1 MAMMTRFPN
10 LKILTHLMGAMTP
23 FFDARI
29 ETGVG
34 NTDRRQRQKL
44 HTLPRRHRDG
54 NLAVNRRT
62 QGLLLVGSMV
72 VATVVA
78 LVTTLAWGLDHNHC
92 KIGFPT
98 VISCTFEW

>member
-1 MAMMTRFPN
+1 M
-10 LKILTHLMGAMTP
+10 
-23 FFDARI
+23 
-29 ETGVG
+29 
-34 NTDRRQRQKL
+34 L
-44 HTLPRRHRDG
+44 HTLPRRHGDG

-62 QGLLLVGSMV
+62 QGLLLVAGLV
-72 VATVVA
+72 VATVAA